1 MDKIAVP
8 KATEIHG
15 VTEFDLKEVETDGG
29 PVLHMM
35 RADGPMFERFGEI
48 YFSVVLPGAVKA
60 WKRHRMQTQHLAVPI
75 GLVDIVIYD
84 SRPDSPTH
92 GKLARFQL
100 GRPGNYRLLS
110 IKPGKWY
117 RLTGKSA
124 EPSVLANCVDI
135 PHAPE
140 ESERLP
146 KDTDRIPF
154 QWE

>member
-1 MDKIAVP
+1 MGEVMRP
-8 KATEIHG
+8 HETEIHG
-15 VTEFDLKEVETDGG
+15 VVELDLKEIETAGG

-60 WKRHRMQTQHLAVPI
+60 WKRHRMQTQNLAVPV
-75 GLVDIVIYD
+75 GLVDIMIYD
-84 SRPDSPTH
+84 SRPESPTH
-92 GKLARFQL
+92 GKLARFHL
-100 GRPGNYRLLS
+100 GRPGHYRLLR
-110 IKPGKWY
+110 IPPGLWY
-117 RLTGKSA
+117 GFTGKSP

-146 KDTDRIPF
+146 KDTDLIPHK
-154 QWE
+154 WE